1 MTEIIVKI
9 IFNTLKFLNL
19 LNLIFVQVVRLA
31 LMVTKSAIQDRLP
44 SNWIDSTS

>member
-19 LNLIFVQVVRLA
+19 RNLNFVQVVRLA
-31 LMVTKSAIQDRLP
+31 LVVTKSAIQYRLP